1 MSAATTAIKKLQYFQ
16 LQQQLRNCNKNK
28 KLQQQQSKTIL
39 SQLVISVM
47 YLSIAK
53 TIRNYNNFNF
63 NDNINCNNCD

>member
-1 MSAATTAIKKLQYFQ
+1 MSAATTAIKKLQHFQ

-53 TIRNYNNFNF
+53 TIRNYNNSNF